1 MNGNDGTIPIT
12 DFWYYRSVHKTD
24 RLNYT
29 RFVIKFIRKR
39 STEMELDKLLKLVLE
54 KRASDLH
61 LDVGSPPVLRINGIL
76 LPQEEI
82 PPFALK
88 DVQTILERVTTIEQ
102 REQFQKEMEL
112 DFAYS
117 FFGLARFRVNVLRQR
132 GTPSLAFRVVP
143 IKVAT
148 IDDLELP
155 QICKSLILKKAG
167 LILVTG
173 SSGAGKSTT
182 QSAMIDYLNETA
194 RRHVITIEDP
204 IEFIHTNKKCIVVQ
218 RDLGDDTKSFDIALT
233 HALRHDPDV
242 IVLGEMRDLSTITT
256 ALRAAETGHLV
267 IGTLHT
273 TDAVKTINRVID
285 MFPSSQQHQIRQQLA
300 ETLEAVLAQTLMNR
314 TLGGRVGV
322 FEILLAN
329 DAVRNVIREGKSQE
343 LYSLMQ
349 LGSQQGMRTMDESLA
364 ELVGKCT
371 ITLEEALTRC
381 LHPDQLRKIYGSSD
395 GKDKV
400 LAGSWKG

>member
-1 MNGNDGTIPIT
+1 
-12 DFWYYRSVHKTD
+12 
-24 RLNYT
+24 
-29 RFVIKFIRKR
+29 
-39 STEMELDKLLKLVLE
+39 MELDKMLKLVLE

-61 LDVGSPPVLRINGIL
+61 LDVGSSPAFRINGIL

-82 PPFALK
+82 PPLSRT
-88 DVQTILERVTTIEQ
+88 DIQTILEHVTTLEQ

-155 QICKSLILKKAG
+155 QICKTLILKKAG

-182 QSAMIDYLNETA
+182 QSAMIDYLNENA

-204 IEFIHTNKKCIVVQ
+204 IEFIHSNKKCIIVQ
-218 RDLGDDTKSFDIALT
+218 RDLGDDTKSFDTALT

-242 IVLGEMRDLSTITT
+242 IVLGEMRDLSTVST

-273 TDAVKTINRVID
+273 TDAVRTINRVID

-300 ETLEAVLAQTLMNR
+300 ETLEAVLSQILLNR
-314 TLGGRVGV
+314 TTGGGRVGV
-322 FEILLAN
+322 FEILLTN
-329 DAVRNVIREGKSQE
+329 DAVRNVIREGKNQE

-349 LGSQQGMRTMDESLA
+349 LGSQQGMRTMDEALS
-364 ELVGKCT
+364 ELVGKYT
-371 ITLEEALTRC
+371 ITLEEALTRS
-381 LHPDQLRKIYGSSD
+381 LHPEQLLKKYGSLN

-400 LAGSWKG
+400 LTGSWKG

>member
-1 MNGNDGTIPIT
+1 
-12 DFWYYRSVHKTD
+12 
-24 RLNYT
+24 
-29 RFVIKFIRKR
+29 
-39 STEMELDKLLKLVLE
+39 MELGKLLKLVLE

-76 LPQEEI
+76 LPQEDI
-82 PPFALK
+82 PPFTRI
-88 DVQTILERVTTIEQ
+88 DIQTILERVTTVEQ
-102 REQFQKEMEL
+102 RELFQNEMEL

-132 GTPSLAFRVVP
+132 GTPSMAFRVVP
-143 IKVAT
+143 IKVST

-182 QSAMIDYLNETA
+182 QSAMIDYLNENA

-204 IEFIHTNKKCIVVQ
+204 IEFIHANKKCIIVQ
-218 RDLGDDTKSFDIALT
+218 RDLGDDTKSFDTALV

-242 IVLGEMRDLSTITT
+242 IVLGEMRDLSTIST

-273 TDAVKTINRVID
+273 TDAVRTINRVID
-285 MFPSSQQHQIRQQLA
+285 MFPPAQQHQVRQQLA
-300 ETLEAVLAQTLMNR
+300 ETIEAVLSQTLLTR
-314 TLGGRVGV
+314 TTGGRVGV

-329 DAVRNVIREGKSQE
+329 DAVRNVIREGKNHE

-349 LGSQQGMRTMDESLA
+349 INAQQGMHTMDDALSEM
-364 ELVGKCT
+364 VGKYT

-381 LHPDQLRKIYGSSD
+381 IHPDQMMKVYGAPNRKEEAMTGSR
-395 GKDKV
+395 K
-400 LAGSWKG
+400 

>member
-1 MNGNDGTIPIT
+1 
-12 DFWYYRSVHKTD
+12 
-24 RLNYT
+24 
-29 RFVIKFIRKR
+29 
-39 STEMELDKLLKLVLE
+39 MELDKLLKLVLE

-82 PPFALK
+82 PPFSRT
-88 DVQTILERVTTIEQ
+88 DVQTILERVTTVEQ
-102 REQFQKEMEL
+102 RKQFEQEMEL

-182 QSAMIDYLNETA
+182 QSAMVDHLNESA

-204 IEFIHTNKKCIVVQ
+204 IEFIHTNKKCIIVQ

-242 IVLGEMRDLSTITT
+242 IVLGEMRDLSTIST

-285 MFPSSQQHQIRQQLA
+285 MFPSSQQYQIRQQLA

-329 DAVRNVIREGKSQE
+329 DAVRNVIREGKNQE

-349 LGSQQGMRTMDESLA
+349 LGSQQGMRTMDEALA

-371 ITLEEALTRC
+371 ITLEEALTRS
-381 LHPDQLRKIYGSSD
+381 LHPEQLTKIYGSSN
-395 GKDKV
+395 GKDRI
-400 LAGSWKG
+400 LTGSWKG

>member
-1 MNGNDGTIPIT
+1 
-12 DFWYYRSVHKTD
+12 
-24 RLNYT
+24 
-29 RFVIKFIRKR
+29 
-39 STEMELDKLLKLVLE
+39 MELDKLLKLVLE

-61 LDVGSPPVLRINGIL
+61 VDVGSPPVLRINGIL

-82 PPFALK
+82 PPFSRT
-88 DVQTILERVTTIEQ
+88 DVQTILERVTTVEQ
-102 REQFQKEMEL
+102 RKQFEQEMEL

-182 QSAMIDYLNETA
+182 QSAMVDHLNESA
-194 RRHVITIEDP
+194 RRHLITIEDP
-204 IEFIHTNKKCIVVQ
+204 IEFIHTNKKCIIVQ

-242 IVLGEMRDLSTITT
+242 IVLGEMRDLSTIST

-285 MFPSSQQHQIRQQLA
+285 MFPSSQQYQIRQQLA

-329 DAVRNVIREGKSQE
+329 DAVRNVIREGKNQE

-349 LGSQQGMRTMDESLA
+349 LGSQQGMRTMDEALA

-371 ITLEEALTRC
+371 ITLPDEE
-381 LHPDQLRKIYGSSD
+381 QLLIVPFFIDPTISPTQ
-395 GKDKV
+395 
-400 LAGSWKG
+400 LLPTI

>member
-1 MNGNDGTIPIT
+1 
-12 DFWYYRSVHKTD
+12 
-24 RLNYT
+24 
-29 RFVIKFIRKR
+29 
-39 STEMELDKLLKLVLE
+39 MELDKLLKLVLE

-61 LDVGSPPVLRINGIL
+61 VDVGSPPVLRINGIL

-82 PPFALK
+82 PPFSRT
-88 DVQTILERVTTIEQ
+88 DVQTILERVTTLEQ
-102 REQFQKEMEL
+102 RKQFEQEMEL

-182 QSAMIDYLNETA
+182 QSAMVDHLNESA

-204 IEFIHTNKKCIVVQ
+204 IEFIHTNKKCIIVQ

-242 IVLGEMRDLSTITT
+242 IVLGEMRDLSTIST

-273 TDAVKTINRVID
+273 TEAVKTINRVID
-285 MFPSSQQHQIRQQLA
+285 MFPSSQQYQIRQQLA

-329 DAVRNVIREGKSQE
+329 DAVRNVIREGKNQE

-349 LGSQQGMRTMDESLA
+349 LGSQQGMRTMDEALA

-371 ITLEEALTRC
+371 ITLEEALTRS
-381 LHPDQLRKIYGSSD
+381 LHPEQLN
-395 GKDKV
+395 
-400 LAGSWKG
+400 

>member
-1 MNGNDGTIPIT
+1 
-12 DFWYYRSVHKTD
+12 
-24 RLNYT
+24 
-29 RFVIKFIRKR
+29 
-39 STEMELDKLLKLVLE
+39 MEFDKLLKLVLE

-61 LDVGSPPVLRINGIL
+61 LDVGSSPVLRINGIL

-82 PPFALK
+82 PPFSRI

-102 REQFQKEMEL
+102 REHFQKEMEL

-143 IKVAT
+143 LKVST

-182 QSAMIDYLNETA
+182 QSAMIDYLNESA

-204 IEFIHTNKKCIVVQ
+204 IEFIHSNKKCIIVQ
-218 RDLGDDTKSFDIALT
+218 RDLGDDTKSFDTALT

-242 IVLGEMRDLSTITT
+242 IVLGEMRDLSTIST

-273 TDAVKTINRVID
+273 TDAVRTINRVID

-300 ETLEAVLAQTLMNR
+300 ETLEAVLSQTLLNR

-329 DAVRNVIREGKSQE
+329 DAVRNVIREGKNQE

-349 LGSQQGMRTMDESLA
+349 LGAQQGMRTMDEALA

-381 LHPDQLRKIYGSSD
+381 VHPDQLRKIYGSSN

-400 LAGSWKG
+400 LTGSWKT

>member
-1 MNGNDGTIPIT
+1 
-12 DFWYYRSVHKTD
+12 
-24 RLNYT
+24 
-29 RFVIKFIRKR
+29 
-39 STEMELDKLLKLVLE
+39 MELDKLLKLVLE

-61 LDVGSPPVLRINGIL
+61 LDVGSPPVLRINGVL

-82 PPFALK
+82 PPFSRIEI
-88 DVQTILERVTTIEQ
+88 QTILERVTTIEQ
-102 REQFQKEMEL
+102 REKFQNEMEL

-132 GTPSLAFRVVP
+132 STPSLAFRVVP

-182 QSAMIDYLNETA
+182 QSAMIDYLNENA

-204 IEFIHTNKKCIVVQ
+204 IEFIHTNKKCIIVQ
-218 RDLGDDTKSFDIALT
+218 RDLGDDTKSFDTALV

-242 IVLGEMRDLSTITT
+242 IVLGEMRDLSTIST

-273 TDAVKTINRVID
+273 TDAVRTINRVID
-285 MFPSSQQHQIRQQLA
+285 MFPPEQQHQVRQQLA
-300 ETLEAVLAQTLMNR
+300 ETIEAVLSQTLMNR
-314 TLGGRVGV
+314 TVGGGRVGGRVGV

-329 DAVRNVIREGKSQE
+329 DAVRNVIREGKNHE

-349 LGSQQGMRTMDESLA
+349 INAQQGMRTMDDALA
-364 ELVGKCT
+364 ELVGKYT

-381 LHPDQLRKIYGSSD
+381 VHPDQLLKIYGAPN
-395 GKDKV
+395 GKEEV
-400 LAGSWKG
+400 LVGSRKG

>member
-1 MNGNDGTIPIT
+1 
-12 DFWYYRSVHKTD
+12 
-24 RLNYT
+24 
-29 RFVIKFIRKR
+29 
-39 STEMELDKLLKLVLE
+39 MELGKLLKLVLE

-76 LPQEEI
+76 LPQEDI
-82 PPFALK
+82 PPFTRV
-88 DVQTILERVTTIEQ
+88 DIQTILERVTTIEQ
-102 REQFQKEMEL
+102 REQFQNEMEL

-143 IKVAT
+143 IKIST

-182 QSAMIDYLNETA
+182 QSAMIDYLNENA

-204 IEFIHTNKKCIVVQ
+204 IEFIHANKKCIIIQ
-218 RDLGDDTKSFDIALT
+218 RDLGDDTKSFETALT

-242 IVLGEMRDLSTITT
+242 IVLGEMRDLSTIST

-273 TDAVKTINRVID
+273 TDAVRTINRVID
-285 MFPSSQQHQIRQQLA
+285 MFPPSQQQQVRQQLA
-300 ETLEAVLAQTLMNR
+300 ETIEAVLSQTLLNR
-314 TLGGRVGV
+314 TLGGRIGV
-322 FEILLAN
+322 FEILLTN
-329 DAVRNVIREGKSQE
+329 DAVRNVIREGKNHE

-349 LGSQQGMRTMDESLA
+349 LNAQQGMRTMDEALA
-364 ELVGKCT
+364 ELVGKYT
-371 ITLEEALTRC
+371 ITLQEALTRSV
-381 LHPDQLRKIYGSSD
+381 HPDQLQKMYGVPN
-395 GKDKV
+395 GKEEV
-400 LAGSWKG
+400 PAGSRKR

>member
-1 MNGNDGTIPIT
+1 
-12 DFWYYRSVHKTD
+12 
-24 RLNYT
+24 
-29 RFVIKFIRKR
+29 
-39 STEMELDKLLKLVLE
+39 MELDKLLKLVLE
-54 KRASDLH
+54 KKASDLH
-61 LDVGSPPVLRINGIL
+61 LDVGSPPVLRINGVL

-82 PPFALK
+82 PPFTRQ
-88 DVQTILERVTTIEQ
+88 DIQTMLERVTTIEQ

-143 IKVAT
+143 IRVPS

-155 QICKSLILKKAG
+155 QICKKLILKKAG

-182 QSAMIDYLNETA
+182 QTAMLDYLNQNA

-204 IEFIHTNKKCIVVQ
+204 IEFIHTNKKCVIIQ

-242 IVLGEMRDLSTITT
+242 IVLGEMRDLATIST

-273 TDAVKTINRVID
+273 TDAVRTINRVID
-285 MFPSSQQHQIRQQLA
+285 MFPASQQHQVRQQLA
-300 ETLEAVLAQTLMNR
+300 ETMEAVLSQTLLNR
-314 TLGGRVGV
+314 TSGGRIGV

-329 DAVRNVIREGKSQE
+329 DAVRNVIREGKNHE
-343 LYSLMQ
+343 LYSIMQ
-349 LGSQQGMRTMDESLA
+349 LGSQQGMHTMDEALA
-364 ELVGKCT
+364 ELVGKYV
-371 ITLEEALTRC
+371 ITLEEALARC
-381 LHPDQLRKIYGSSD
+381 LHPEQLRKMFETPN

-400 LAGSWKG
+400 LTGSMKN

>member
-1 MNGNDGTIPIT
+1 
-12 DFWYYRSVHKTD
+12 
-24 RLNYT
+24 
-29 RFVIKFIRKR
+29 
-39 STEMELDKLLKLVLE
+39 MELGKLLKLVLE

-61 LDVGSPPVLRINGIL
+61 LDVGSPPVLRINGVL
-76 LPQEEI
+76 LPQEDI
-82 PPFALK
+82 PAFSRI
-88 DVQTILERVTTIEQ
+88 DIQTILERVTTIEQ
-102 REQFQKEMEL
+102 REQFQNEMEL

-117 FFGLARFRVNVLRQR
+117 FFGLARFRVNALRQR

-143 IKVAT
+143 IKIST

-182 QSAMIDYLNETA
+182 QSAMIDYLNENA

-204 IEFIHTNKKCIVVQ
+204 IEFIHTNKKCIIVQ
-218 RDLGDDTKSFDIALT
+218 RDLGDDTKSFDTALV

-242 IVLGEMRDLSTITT
+242 IVLGEMRDLSTIST

-273 TDAVKTINRVID
+273 TDAVRTINRVID
-285 MFPSSQQHQIRQQLA
+285 MFPPAQQHQIRQQLA
-300 ETLEAVLAQTLMNR
+300 ETIEAVLSQTLLNR
-314 TLGGRVGV
+314 TTGGRVGV

-329 DAVRNVIREGKSQE
+329 DAVRNVIREGKNHE

-349 LGSQQGMRTMDESLA
+349 ISAQQGMRTMDDALGEM
-364 ELVGKCT
+364 VGKYT

-381 LHPDQLRKIYGSSD
+381 IHPDQMMKVYGAANRKEEVMTGSR
-395 GKDKV
+395 
-400 LAGSWKG
+400 KG

>member
-1 MNGNDGTIPIT
+1 
-12 DFWYYRSVHKTD
+12 
-24 RLNYT
+24 
-29 RFVIKFIRKR
+29 
-39 STEMELDKLLKLVLE
+39 MELDKLLKLVLE

-88 DVQTILERVTTIEQ
+88 DVQTILERVTTMEQ